1 MVIIPSQ
8 MLNVGEFSR
17 TVSSSW
23 LIDSLEQAF
32 CLSWSSIVWTFFFGG
47 GGRGG
52 GSTWTIQTILTKPAL
67 TILTNSRRNACYA
80 GKFGQ
85 FYRIYHLFTL
95 SLPSPSWP
103 LKVSV
108 TYLNDVTSWFCH
120 FFVSLL
126 SYSRVILIAASRT
139 IMLLIHS
146 WFQSDLLWRY
156 EILFSHL
163 IGTFHFTQLWVK
175 VNECFKI

>member
-32 CLSWSSIVWTFFFGG
+32 CLLWSSIVWTFFFWG

-67 TILTNSRRNACYA
+67 TILTNSRRNACYT

-139 IMLLIHS
+139 IMLLIRS

-163 IGTFHFTQLWVK
+163 IDTFHFTHLWVK

>member
-1 MVIIPSQ
+1 MIIHR
-8 MLNVGEFSR
+8 LN
-17 TVSSSW
+17 
-23 LIDSLEQAF
+23 I
-32 CLSWSSIVWTFFFGG
+32 FFGG

-67 TILTNSRRNACYA
+67 TILTNSRRNACYT

-95 SLPSPSWP
+95 SLLSPSWP

-139 IMLLIHS
+139 IMLLIRS

-163 IGTFHFTQLWVK
+163 IDTFHFTHLWVK
-175 VNECFKI
+175 VNECFKILLKKAAFTTSCLGKYKKSKASDYGKDTQIP